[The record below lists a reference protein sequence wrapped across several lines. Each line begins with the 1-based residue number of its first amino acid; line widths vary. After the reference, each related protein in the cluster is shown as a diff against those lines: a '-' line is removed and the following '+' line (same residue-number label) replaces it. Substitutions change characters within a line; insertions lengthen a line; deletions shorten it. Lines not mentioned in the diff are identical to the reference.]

1 MLHVVG
7 VVINESYLI
16 EGLVIEGKPSEF
28 GEISDKP
35 LIRKNIS
42 RSSLIANK
50 FNNSEVSCNNG
61 KVTRKEGFK
70 FSDCELYG
78 IKNNK
83 IFRIK
88 DNSITI
94 LRRFVEKNETAGF
107 EVKLLGKTS
116 KLTTSNVI
124 ALSNIFKPVG
134 YTVAYRTSIEKRL
147 HPVTKEIVDIEIKK
161 PYLTGINGTKLSDLP
176 IVKIDKLPKGNA
188 KAVEAKPAKADKP
201 VKVSTKTIQN
211 IDIKEIEPDASKF
224 GIIDL
229 IMITKALNGLI
240 VTNSESS
247 YTRQTVDKEDKEKSN
262 FVPLEMVQVAEPVA
276 SCSEKNVNV
285 NLKFKKLGFVYVD
298 GTPIPTFMWREKC
311 IFSNGKPNLSKFSIA
326 VSTFAAKKL
335 LDVFGS
341 SLAIEVNDKDK
352 KILASIKALGLRDDV
367 ECLLN
372 IDASKLSIVSNNA
385 SGIDI
390 YDNTQFE
397 ITLFGM
403 YTSKLLGKICN
414 EIKKQF
420 SEADKDKDIFSAY
433 KSYNSEMID
442 KIKEAGVNITDGSYN
457 APLFESVEGASSSGN
472 KVENIEIEYFLDGY
486 RTVPKVSDLLVKKDA
501 LKLAKEKAVNDFEN
515 NLSLIADDMRN
526 EDSIFLSGLNEK
538 TVNLIQNAGLAYF
551 VGSFYLDK
559 ERMTKDDKARL
570 LKDANNALK
579 SAKDAF
585 EKTKFTLGNLKL
597 NILSANRFESYGSG
611 SLWEAKKARANQ
623 KADIYV
629 LKSNRV
635 INLSLRNI
643 SFTN

>member
-7 VVINESYLI
+7 VIINESYLI
-16 EGLVIEGKPSEF
+16 EGLILEGKPSEF

-50 FNNSEVSCNNG
+50 FNNSEVSCSNG
-61 KVTRKEGFK
+61 KIVRKEGFK

-176 IVKIDKLPKGNA
+176 IIKIDKLPKGNA
-188 KAVEAKPAKADKP
+188 KAVEAKSDKADKP

-352 KILASIKALGLRDDV
+352 KIIGSIRALGLRDDV

-385 SGIDI
+385 SGIDM

-397 ITLFGM
+397 STLFGM
-403 YTSKLLGKICN
+403 YTSKLICKVCN

-420 SEADKDKDIFSAY
+420 SEADKDKGIFSAY

-457 APLFESVEGASSSGN
+457 APLFESVEGASSSGS
-472 KVENIEIEYFLDGY
+472 KIENIEIEYFLDGY

-515 NLSLIADDMRN
+515 NLSLIADDMKN
-526 EDSIFLSGLNEK
+526 KDSIFLSGLSEK
-538 TVNLIQNAGLAYF
+538 IVSLINDARLAYF
-551 VGSFYLDK
+551 IGSFYLDK
-559 ERMTKDDKARL
+559 EKMTEDEKVKFIKDV
-570 LKDANNALK
+570 NSTLK
-579 SAKDAF
+579 SSKDAF

-629 LKSNRV
+629 LKSNRA

-643 SFTN
+643 SFNN

>member
-1 MLHVVG
+1 
-7 VVINESYLI
+7 
-16 EGLVIEGKPSEF
+16 
-28 GEISDKP
+28 
-35 LIRKNIS
+35 
-42 RSSLIANK
+42 
-50 FNNSEVSCNNG
+50 
-61 KVTRKEGFK
+61 
-70 FSDCELYG
+70 
-78 IKNNK
+78 
-83 IFRIK
+83 
-88 DNSITI
+88 
-94 LRRFVEKNETAGF
+94 
-107 EVKLLGKTS
+107 
-116 KLTTSNVI
+116 
-124 ALSNIFKPVG
+124 
-134 YTVAYRTSIEKRL
+134 
-147 HPVTKEIVDIEIKK
+147 
-161 PYLTGINGTKLSDLP
+161 
-176 IVKIDKLPKGNA
+176 
-188 KAVEAKPAKADKP
+188 
-201 VKVSTKTIQN
+201 
-211 IDIKEIEPDASKF
+211 
-224 GIIDL
+224 
-229 IMITKALNGLI
+229 MITKALNGLI

-341 SLAIEVNDKDK
+341 SLAIEVNDRDK
-352 KILASIKALGLRDDV
+352 KIIGSIRALGLRDDV

-385 SGIDI
+385 SGIDM

-420 SEADKDKDIFSAY
+420 SEADKDRDIFSAY
-433 KSYNSEMID
+433 KNYSSEMID

-457 APLFESVEGASSSGN
+457 APLFESVEGASSSGS

-501 LKLAKEKAVNDFEN
+501 LKLAKEKAVSEFEN

-538 TVNLIQNAGLAYF
+538 TANLIQNAGLAYF
-551 VGSFYLDK
+551 IGSFYLDK

-643 SFTN
+643 SFAN

>member
-16 EGLVIEGKPSEF
+16 EGLVIEGKPAEF

-35 LIRKNIS
+35 KMRKTVS
-42 RSSLIANK
+42 RASLLASN
-50 FNNSEVSCNNG
+50 FNNSEVSCSNG
-61 KVTRKEGFK
+61 KIVRKEGFK

-78 IKNNK
+78 VKEGK
-83 IFRIK
+83 IFKIK
-88 DNSITI
+88 DNSISL
-94 LRRFVEKNETAGF
+94 LRRFVEKNETVGF
-107 EVKLLGKTS
+107 EVRLLGKTV

-124 ALSNIFKPVG
+124 ALSNIFKPSG
-134 YTVAYRTSIEKRL
+134 YTVASRSYTEKRL
-147 HPVTKEIVDIEIKK
+147 HPVTKELVDIEIKK
-161 PYLTGINGTKLSDLP
+161 PYLTGISGNKLADLP
-176 IVKIDKLPKGNA
+176 IVNVGELPKANA
-188 KAVEAKPAKADKP
+188 KAVEVKPAKA
-201 VKVSTKTIQN
+201 STKTIQN
-211 IDIKEIEPDASKF
+211 VDIKEIEPDASKF

-229 IMITKALNGLI
+229 IMITNTVNGLI
-240 VTNSESS
+240 VTNSESN
-247 YTRQTVDKEDKEKSN
+247 YTRQTVDREDKEKSN
-262 FVPLEMVQVAEPVA
+262 FVPLEMVQVAEPNLHF
-276 SCSEKNVNV
+276 SEKNVNV

-298 GTPIPTFMWREKC
+298 GTPVPTFMWREKC

-326 VSTFAAKKL
+326 VSTVAAKKL
-335 LDVFGS
+335 LEIFGS

-352 KILASIKALGLRDDV
+352 KIIGSIKALGLRDDV

-372 IDASKLSIVSNNA
+372 IDASKLSIVSNKA
-385 SGIDI
+385 SGIDM
-390 YDNTQFE
+390 YDSTQFE
-397 ITLFGM
+397 IKLFGM

-420 SEADKDKDIFSAY
+420 SEADKDRDIFSAY
-433 KSYNSEMID
+433 KNYNSEMLD
-442 KIKEAGVNITDGSYN
+442 KIKEAGVNIADGSYN
-457 APLFESVEGASSSGN
+457 APLFEAVEGASASSGS

-501 LKLAKEKAVNDFEN
+501 LKLAKEKAVNEFKND
-515 NLSLIADDMRN
+515 LSLIADDMRN

-538 TVNLIQNAGLAYF
+538 TVNLIQNAGLAYSI
-551 VGSFYLDK
+551 GSFYLDK
-559 ERMTKDDKARL
+559 ERMTEDDKVRL
-570 LKDANNALK
+570 LKDVNNTLK

-585 EKTKFTLGNLKL
+585 EKTKFDLGNLKL

-629 LKSNRV
+629 LKSNRA

-643 SFTN
+643 SFNN